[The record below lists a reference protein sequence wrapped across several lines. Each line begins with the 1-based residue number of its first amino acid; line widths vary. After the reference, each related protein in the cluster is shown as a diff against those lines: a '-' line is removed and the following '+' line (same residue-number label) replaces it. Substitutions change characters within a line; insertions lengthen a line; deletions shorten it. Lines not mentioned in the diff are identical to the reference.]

1 MGHLIPNKAG
11 DIKVQHSAVQIW
23 EADNTKI
30 SDSNKISDLK
40 NTKIICRSGV
50 PYDFSDLD
58 KCEIRDVVVFLE
70 RIINN
75 QQS

>member
-30 SDSNKISDLK
+30 SDSNKK
-40 NTKIICRSGV
+40 AK
-50 PYDFSDLD
+50 
-58 KCEIRDVVVFLE
+58 VVK
-70 RIINN
+70 
-75 QQS
+75 